1 MATAIDRYIGLEWLK
16 RQVDQEH
23 KQAKLAAEDMLAR
36 KRDEDGTMELTSVA
50 FGPEAGS
57 YKYSKTRKKR
67 VVEYHTASSEE
78 LREWLKAN
86 PQAAAWFVVEHA
98 EQFAEEWFDA
108 TGECADGMTR
118 VEHEEPAKV
127 GAPKLYGFDPQA
139 VEAHLGKNL
148 VGGIELLLGDGH
160 E

>member
-16 RQVDQEH
+16 RQVDTEH
-23 KQAKLAAEDMLAR
+23 KQAKLDAEDMLAR
-36 KRDEDGTMELTSVA
+36 KRQEDGVMELTSKA

-67 VVEYHTASSEE
+67 VVEYHLASSEE
-78 LREWLKAN
+78 LREWLEAN
-86 PQAAAWFVVEHA
+86 PQAATWFVMEHV
-98 EQFAEEWFDA
+98 EQFGEEWFDS

-118 VEHEEPAKV
+118 VEYEVPAKM
-127 GAPKLYGFDPQA
+127 GAPKLYGFDPKV
-139 VEAHLGKNL
+139 VESHLGKNL
-148 VGGIELLLGDGH
+148 VGGIELLLGDSH